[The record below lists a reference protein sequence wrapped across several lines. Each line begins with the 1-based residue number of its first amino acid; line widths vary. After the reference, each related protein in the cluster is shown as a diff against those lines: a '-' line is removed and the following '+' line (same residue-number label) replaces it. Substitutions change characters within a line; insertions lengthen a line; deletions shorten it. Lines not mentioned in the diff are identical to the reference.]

1 MNHMTNPTPEVNG
14 VQTREIRSDTFL
26 KRMLRRREP
35 VLLVFL
41 IIAAMALHFGTG
53 GWFLT
58 VNNLVALMDS
68 KVPEIFVAIGVTFLL
83 ITKDFDL
90 SVASVMALSGMVCA
104 WFIAAG
110 WNVILSMLIGV
121 IAGLLVGLLNGFL
134 VTRLNMASFIAT
146 LGTMYIGRSLT
157 QVISQ
162 GKPIGN
168 MPDSFISFGTFHIG
182 VFPWYFFLLIV
193 VVVVLQPLIK
203 RQKSMLKLYYIGTN
217 ERAAQ
222 MVGIKTKK
230 QRWVMFVISSLFAAL
245 AGLILTAKAR
255 SASPIAFDKMEMD
268 FIAASVIGGASI
280 NGGQGSVIG
289 AVLGYLIVIMISN
302 AMTLLGISPYW
313 EGVIF
318 GGVLAIAAIADA
330 VSQNRKSA

>member
-146 LGTMYIGRSLT
+146 LGTMYILSL
-157 QVISQ
+157 I
-162 GKPIGN
+162 
-168 MPDSFISFGTFHIG
+168 HI
-182 VFPWYFFLLIV
+182 
-193 VVVVLQPLIK
+193 
-203 RQKSMLKLYYIGTN
+203 
-217 ERAAQ
+217 
-222 MVGIKTKK
+222 
-230 QRWVMFVISSLFAAL
+230 
-245 AGLILTAKAR
+245 
-255 SASPIAFDKMEMD
+255 
-268 FIAASVIGGASI
+268 
-280 NGGQGSVIG
+280 
-289 AVLGYLIVIMISN
+289 
-302 AMTLLGISPYW
+302 
-313 EGVIF
+313 
-318 GGVLAIAAIADA
+318 
-330 VSQNRKSA
+330 